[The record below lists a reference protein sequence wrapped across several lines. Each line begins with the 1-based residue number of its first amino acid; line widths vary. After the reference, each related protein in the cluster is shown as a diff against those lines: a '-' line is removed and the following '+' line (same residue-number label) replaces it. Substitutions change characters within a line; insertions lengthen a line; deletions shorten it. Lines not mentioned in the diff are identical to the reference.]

1 MILELFPVSGGAAL
15 LLQATALLSF
25 AWLLLSRVSDHR
37 RNRLIPGV
45 YVAGLKGGKISLSQ
59 ARQDF
64 IHGCIDLMLEGYQK
78 TEGGLFYVPS
88 PAGERLMIPTKYL
101 DELKN
106 AANEEIDFTAS
117 FSEMFEGRYT
127 TIGQKWHL
135 HPNVVK
141 NSLNANLEL
150 IMPDVYDEIVHA
162 YRSLLTPSDDW
173 QPVRMADIFT
183 QIISRS
189 SNRML
194 GGKALSRNRD
204 WTDTSINFTTDTW
217 LAAQQLKRYPAW
229 LRPIMQHVLP
239 EMGRV
244 RRHFTVA
251 RQVICPIVQ
260 GRSEA
265 EQGTQNLN
273 KPLDLLQML
282 WEGAEP
288 ADRTPEFMA
297 YTALAISF
305 AAIRTSSSVPTH
317 LLYDLCA
324 QPEYIAP
331 LRDEIESVLR
341 EEGVLFTKAALN
353 KLVKLDSFMKE
364 SQRFNPLSLLTFGR
378 VVQSDQILH
387 DGLVIPKGT
396 IIGVPSHAISQDAAF
411 YPAPSTFSPFRFVP
425 SYETPG
431 GEKRATAG
439 FVTTNASSSLSW
451 GYGKHACSGRFFAA
465 NEIKLIMAHF
475 LLHYDFR
482 FAGARTERPS
492 NYTFELQNMPDET
505 VEVLVRRR
513 WKDGDV

>member
-1 MILELFPVSGGAAL
+1 
-15 LLQATALLSF
+15 
-25 AWLLLSRVSDHR
+25 
-37 RNRLIPGV
+37 
-45 YVAGLKGGKISLSQ
+45 
-59 ARQDF
+59 
-64 IHGCIDLMLEGYQK
+64 
-78 TEGGLFYVPS
+78 
-88 PAGERLMIPTKYL
+88 
-101 DELKN
+101 
-106 AANEEIDFTAS
+106 
-117 FSEMFEGRYT
+117 
-127 TIGQKWHL
+127 
-135 HPNVVK
+135 
-141 NSLNANLEL
+141 
-150 IMPDVYDEIVHA
+150 
-162 YRSLLTPSDDW
+162 
-173 QPVRMADIFT
+173 MADIFT

-204 WTDTSINFTTDTW
+204 WTDTSIDFTTDTW

-331 LRDEIESVLR
+331 LREEIESVLR

-364 SQRFNPLSLLTFGR
+364 SQRFNPLSLREFRQFFPLFLFTF
-378 VVQSDQILH
+378 VLIY
-387 DGLVIPKGT
+387 
-396 IIGVPSHAISQDAAF
+396 F
-411 YPAPSTFSPFRFVP
+411 YFSFIFLLSVSPFYF
-425 SYETPG
+425 
-431 GEKRATAG
+431 
-439 FVTTNASSSLSW
+439 
-451 GYGKHACSGRFFAA
+451 
-465 NEIKLIMAHF
+465 
-475 LLHYDFR
+475 
-482 FAGARTERPS
+482 
-492 NYTFELQNMPDET
+492 
-505 VEVLVRRR
+505 
-513 WKDGDV
+513 